1 MTSAPIRD
9 PLADHLITPRNTPLP
24 LIECQPAQLAAVHSM
39 GHALLMKNAVLTVK
53 TIKTFGVPVVPSTI
67 NVASGHG
74 PTLATRRTLAR
85 ICALFG
91 GHVPVF
97 GASQWEEA

>member
-1 MTSAPIRD
+1 MTSAPIRE
-9 PLADHLITPRNTPLP
+9 PLADHLIASRNTALP
-24 LIECQPAQLAAVHSM
+24 LIDYQPAQLAAVHSM

-74 PTLATRRTLAR
+74 PTLATRWTLAR
-85 ICALFG
+85 IRVLFG
-91 GHVPVF
+91 GYVPVF
-97 GASQWEEA
+97 GATQWEEG

>member
-9 PLADHLITPRNTPLP
+9 PLADHLITLRNVALP
-24 LIECQPAQLAAVHSM
+24 LIEYQPVQLAAVHSM
-39 GHALLMKNAVLTVK
+39 GHPLLMKNVVLTVK
-53 TIKTFGVPVVPSTI
+53 TTFGVSVVPSTI

-74 PTLATRRTLAR
+74 PTLATRWTLAR
-85 ICALFG
+85 IRVLFG

-97 GASQWEEA
+97 GATQWEET